1 MDVTKNEA
9 DKFMFKVPSLRN
21 VEKTYPYFHDGSV
34 KDINEAVKIMAKVQL
49 NKDLSDA
56 EVNQITSFM
65 KTLTGD
71 IPAEA
76 KQIPK
81 EIAIK

>member
-1 MDVTKNEA
+1 
-9 DKFMFKVPSLRN
+9 
-21 VEKTYPYFHDGSV
+21 
-34 KDINEAVKIMAKVQL
+34 MAKVQL
-49 NKDLSDA
+49 NEDLSDA